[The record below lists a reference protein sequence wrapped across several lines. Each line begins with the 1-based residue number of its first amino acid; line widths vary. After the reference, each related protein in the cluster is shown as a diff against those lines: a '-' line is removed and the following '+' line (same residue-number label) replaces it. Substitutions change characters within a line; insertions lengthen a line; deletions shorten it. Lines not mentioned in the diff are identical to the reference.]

1 MTRHIFTMAII
12 GVGEGMA
19 IAMKDLDG
27 AATYAAV
34 NFVTHDGLNER

>member
-27 AATYAAV
+27 AATYEIHY
-34 NFVTHDGLNER
+34 FPHTDGLNTR